1 LLVESEPERCSE
13 RERAS
18 ERERERERER
28 EKGKKTIPHDSMRE
42 PLDGMQ
48 TIELMDRTEQLTRQ
62 LARKNTKN
70 TTKQSSSL
78 LQTDRNGHNF
88 KLPHLQDLKLAKRL
102 HSPSRGEYS
111 TSSESTS
118 CT

>member
-1 LLVESEPERCSE
+1 
-13 RERAS
+13 
-18 ERERERERER
+18 
-28 EKGKKTIPHDSMRE
+28 MRE

-62 LARKNTKN
+62 VARKNTKS

-102 HSPSRGEYS
+102 HNPSRGKSLEYS